1 MPPTDRG
8 TRKVAWIT
16 GASRGMGADTAL
28 RLTEAGYDVALTAR
42 DQGRLDAVAAEV
54 ERLGGRAL
62 PVASDLT
69 DRQSISAFAEAAQRW
84 SARCDVLCN
93 IGVYQ
98 GPGGRQLFTE
108 MPIEELSLTLEADV
122 VAPALLS
129 QMVIPMMKANGEGT
143 IFNMGSAV
151 VFLQPSGTV
160 HDNGGWSLA
169 YAAGK
174 AGIDQFSKVLNAEL
188 ESDGIRVFTVE
199 PGYVAYGD
207 DYAAVLRDRPGVA
220 VSPPEAIGP
229 AIAWLVRAPEAVE
242 LLSKRVNL
250 PALTHKHGL
259 LDGWDGPGTLY
270 RVPSAASPGQV
281 DS

>member
-1 MPPTDRG
+1 MPSSGSG

-28 RLTEAGYDVALTAR
+28 RLAEAGFDVALTAR
-42 DQGRLDAVAAEV
+42 DQERLDAVGAEV
-54 ERLGGRAL
+54 ESLGVRAL
-62 PVASDLT
+62 ALASDLT
-69 DRQSISAFAEAAQRW
+69 DRHSMVAFSDAAERW
-84 SARCDVLCN
+84 GGRCDVLCN

-98 GPGGRQLFTE
+98 GPGGRQLFAE
-108 MPIEELSLTLEADV
+108 MPIEELALTLEADV

-129 QMVIPMMKANGEGT
+129 QRAIAMMRLNREGT
-143 IFNMGSAV
+143 ILNMGSAV

-160 HDNGGWSLA
+160 RDNGGWSLA

-174 AGIDQFSKVLNAEL
+174 AGIDQFSKVLNVEL
-188 ESDGIRVFTVE
+188 ETAGIRVFTVE
-199 PGYVAYGD
+199 PGFVAYGD
-207 DYAAVLRDRPGVA
+207 DYIAILRDRPGVA

-229 AIAWLVRAPEAVE
+229 AIAWLVHAPEASD

-259 LDGWDGPGTLY
+259 LAGWGGPGTLY
-270 RVPSAASPGQV
+270 RRPSEQATI
-281 DS
+281 